1 MIQRSCRS
9 TLVLFARF
17 LLHLTSQIVPL
28 YARPEWLA
36 EWTAELSYLTENT
49 AARSTHVL
57 AFVWGSFPD
66 ALTVRSLESVEGN
79 HIKGAAFDS
88 PAVCLATLSAL
99 VLSGCVLWTSGG
111 RIGEFP
117 TLDDALPH
125 LLMIGLAVG
134 VALIH
139 NCTNGSTQMLC
150 AAPGPRKALGFVFL
164 FCKTM
169 LALAIAALLTAAILK
184 PLSSG
189 TIHPHAYLFPYL
201 FACRWSVM
209 EQANRCPV
217 CLHRTSHPT
226 RIGTW
231 PTLFLDWHGLEYIC
245 RWGHGFMY
253 ESIVI
258 EGASFRRWAPL
269 DPSWKDL
276 FEPKT
281 FRS

>member
-9 TLVLFARF
+9 TLVFFARI
-17 LLHLTSQIVPL
+17 LLRVTSQIVPL
-28 YARPEWLA
+28 TARPEWLA
-36 EWTAELSYLTENT
+36 EWSAELSCLTENT

-57 AFVWGSFPD
+57 AFVRGSFPD
-66 ALTVRSLESVEGN
+66 AITVRSLESVEGN
-79 HIKGAAFDS
+79 HVKGTAFDS

-99 VLSGCVLWTSGG
+99 ALSGCLLWTSGG
-111 RIGEFP
+111 WKRELP
-117 TLDDALPH
+117 TFDEALPH
-125 LLMIGLAVG
+125 LVMVGLALFA
-134 VALIH
+134 ALIH
-139 NCTNGSTQMLC
+139 NATNGLTQMIC
-150 AAPGPRKALGFVFL
+150 AASGPRKALGFVFL

-169 LALAIAALLTAAILK
+169 MALAIAALLTAVILE

-217 CLHRTSHPT
+217 CLRRTSHPT

-245 RWGHGFMY
+245 RWGHGLMY
-253 ESIVI
+253 ESIAI
-258 EGASFRRWAPL
+258 EGESFRRWAPL
-269 DPSWKDL
+269 DKSWKGL
-276 FEPKT
+276 FESKA